1 MNNAKVAEL
10 VQAIKDERKAK
21 GWSDEGIANYLVGYL
36 GGMIGTIIESSKP
49 ADRKR
54 IESDLQ
60 YHIDRTKGK

>member
-21 GWSDEGIANYLVGYL
+21 GWSDEAIANYLVGYL
-36 GGMIGTIIESSKP
+36 GGMIGSIIESSKP

-60 YHIDRTKGK
+60 YHIDISKGK

>member
-10 VQAIKDERKAK
+10 IQAIKDERKAK
-21 GWSDEGIANYLVGYL
+21 GWSDEATANYLVGYL

-60 YHIDRTKGK
+60 YHVNYSKGK

>member
-21 GWSDEGIANYLVGYL
+21 GWDNDAIAQYLVGYL
-36 GGMIGTIIESSKP
+36 GGMIGSIIESSKP

-60 YHIDRTKGK
+60 YHIDSTKGK